1 MNNIGQPKPKPPR
14 YQSAAEKTAETCR
27 KTARSY
33 QRTNTLQRHKIKRL
47 EAALVEI
54 LASCTLDTVHDIARE
69 ALSK

>member
-1 MNNIGQPKPKPPR
+1 MNNIGPPIPIVSESASRAER
-14 YQSAAEKTAETCR
+14 YRKAATSFQSA
-27 KTARSY
+27 
-33 QRTNTLQRHKIKRL
+33 NTLQRHKIKRL